1 MKNENSPLVHKKH
14 LLVRLWQYIKPYKG
28 IVFASCVLTLA
39 SNVLALLGPLLS
51 GRAIDAIEPGP
62 GQVDFTLVLKYVL
75 MMIAFFAV
83 SSLLNYILSILMIRI
98 GRNIMYSMRNDVFDK
113 LSRMPVGFFDRC
125 QAGEVISII
134 SYDIDTI
141 NSSISTDIIQ
151 IATSFVTVIGAL
163 IMMLTIRAE
172 LVLIFAVTV
181 PIFAYYTR
189 KRIKRVRPLYK
200 ARSEKLG
207 KLNGFAE
214 EAVTGQKTVKAYNR
228 EDYMLSGFD
237 SRNIEAVET
246 AYNAEYYGSINGP
259 IANLF
264 NNSSVAL
271 VCIFGSLL
279 YLSGAITLGS
289 VSSFVLFSRKF
300 AGPINEFAN
309 IISDL
314 QSAFAAANRVFW
326 LIDETPEKPDAL
338 TALPLEHTDGNI
350 SFKDVSFYYESSM
363 EILNHVSFEAP
374 TGSLTAIV
382 GPTGAGKTTIINL
395 LMRFY
400 DAQSGEIQLD
410 GTNICD
416 IKRTSYRSRYSM
428 VLQDTWLFHG
438 TIFQNIAYGAESA
451 TREDVEKAAKTAEIH
466 DFILSLP
473 DGYATL
479 ISDNGAN
486 ISKGQKQL
494 LTIARAMLSGAKMLI
509 LDEAT
514 SNVDTD
520 TERKILKAMEKL
532 TKGKTC
538 FVIAH
543 RLSTVENADNI
554 LVVDGGKIIEEGT
567 HENLL
572 KKEGLYYKIYRSQF
586 EI

>member
-1 MKNENSPLVHKKH
+1 
-14 LLVRLWQYIKPYKG
+14 
-28 IVFASCVLTLA
+28 
-39 SNVLALLGPLLS
+39 
-51 GRAIDAIEPGP
+51 
-62 GQVDFTLVLKYVL
+62 
-75 MMIAFFAV
+75 
-83 SSLLNYILSILMIRI
+83 
-98 GRNIMYSMRNDVFDK
+98 
-113 LSRMPVGFFDRC
+113 
-125 QAGEVISII
+125 
-134 SYDIDTI
+134 
-141 NSSISTDIIQ
+141 
-151 IATSFVTVIGAL
+151 
-163 IMMLTIRAE
+163 
-172 LVLIFAVTV
+172 
-181 PIFAYYTR
+181 
-189 KRIKRVRPLYK
+189 
-200 ARSEKLG
+200 
-207 KLNGFAE
+207 
-214 EAVTGQKTVKAYNR
+214 
-228 EDYMLSGFD
+228 
-237 SRNIEAVET
+237 
-246 AYNAEYYGSINGP
+246 
-259 IANLF
+259 
-264 NNSSVAL
+264 
-271 VCIFGSLL
+271 
-279 YLSGAITLGS
+279 
-289 VSSFVLFSRKF
+289 
-300 AGPINEFAN
+300 
-309 IISDL
+309 
-314 QSAFAAANRVFW
+314 
-326 LIDETPEKPDAL
+326 
-338 TALPLEHTDGNI
+338 
-350 SFKDVSFYYESSM
+350 
-363 EILNHVSFEAP
+363 
-374 TGSLTAIV
+374 
-382 GPTGAGKTTIINL
+382 
-395 LMRFY
+395 
-400 DAQSGEIQLD
+400 
-410 GTNICD
+410 
-416 IKRTSYRSRYSM
+416 M